1 MSKIVPLRNPIA
13 NQLASLRPSERGE
26 PNFVDGLLSDRSFG
40 GGKAVLKRGLVVYV
54 PLNPASVVA
63 IGVFD
68 DVGKMKALVLL
79 TEASRQVMMRKE
91 IMIAVDVCSNIY
103 LLRSD
108 YFHCAAAI
116 ISR

>member
-13 NQLASLRPSERGE
+13 NRLASLRPSERGE

-54 PLNPASVVA
+54 PLNPAPPVVA

-79 TEASRQVMMRKE
+79 TEASRQVMMRRE

-103 LLRSD
+103 LRSE
-108 YFHCAAAI
+108 YFHC
-116 ISR
+116 RH